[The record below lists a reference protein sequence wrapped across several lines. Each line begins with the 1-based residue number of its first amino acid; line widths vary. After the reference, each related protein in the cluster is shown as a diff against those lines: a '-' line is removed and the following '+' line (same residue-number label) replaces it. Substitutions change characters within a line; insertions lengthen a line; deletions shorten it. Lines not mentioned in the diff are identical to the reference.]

1 MPIVTPDIIA
11 STEQVKGRRKMKMKM
26 KKKALP
32 VGYGA
37 PPGSPRAKKLA
48 AASKLYKS
56 GNKAAAFKMREA
68 MEKKEA
74 KRRGSKAKK

>member
-1 MPIVTPDIIA
+1 
-11 STEQVKGRRKMKMKM
+11 M

-32 VGYGA
+32 AGYKA

-48 AASKLYKS
+48 TASKLYKS
-56 GNKAAAFKMREA
+56 GKKAAAFKMREE

-74 KRRGSKAKK
+74 KRRGKKAR

>member
-1 MPIVTPDIIA
+1 M
-11 STEQVKGRRKMKMKM
+11 KKM
-26 KKKALP
+26 KKALP
-32 VGYGA
+32 AGYGA

-56 GNKAAAFKMREA
+56 GNKAAAFKMRDA

-74 KRRGSKAKK
+74 KRRGKKAR

>member
-1 MPIVTPDIIA
+1 
-11 STEQVKGRRKMKMKM
+11 M

-32 VGYGA
+32 KGYKA

-56 GNKAAAFKMREA
+56 GKKAAAFKMRDA

-74 KRRGSKAKK
+74 KARGKKAR

>member
-1 MPIVTPDIIA
+1 
-11 STEQVKGRRKMKMKM
+11 M

-32 VGYGA
+32 KGYKA

-48 AASKLYKS
+48 TASKLYKS
-56 GNKAAAFKMREA
+56 GKKAAAFKMREA

-74 KRRGSKAKK
+74 KARGKKAR

>member
-1 MPIVTPDIIA
+1 
-11 STEQVKGRRKMKMKM
+11 M
-26 KKKALP
+26 KKKPLP
-32 VGYGA
+32 KQYKA

-56 GNKAAAFKMREA
+56 GKKAAAFKMRDA

-74 KRRGSKAKK
+74 KARGKKAR